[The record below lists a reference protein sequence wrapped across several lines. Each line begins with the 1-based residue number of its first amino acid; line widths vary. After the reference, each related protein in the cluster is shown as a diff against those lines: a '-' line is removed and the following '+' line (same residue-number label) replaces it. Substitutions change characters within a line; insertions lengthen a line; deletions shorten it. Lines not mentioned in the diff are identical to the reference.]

1 MTSLRNGPRQI
12 TTAMRPIGGVPDPS
26 VDGLR
31 ATVPALHRRRNLSGA
46 ALGVL
51 LVSVCAFGIGNW
63 ASTVGHRTQVLV
75 VIRAVPA
82 GSVIQADDLATAG
95 VAADHQ
101 VSAIPASAGS
111 QEVGRVARVDL
122 VPGSL
127 LERSEV
133 GTGPAIPAG
142 ASVVGLDL
150 KGGAFPSEI
159 AAGSTVEIVSTP
171 PQGNS
176 ETAGSVLAAS
186 ATVLSIASDPN
197 GTGTL
202 ISVAVPVGEAPSVT
216 SAGAS
221 GAVSLVMI
229 PGAGG

>member
-1 MTSLRNGPRQI
+1 MTTLRNGPRQS
-12 TTAMRPIGGVPDPS
+12 TTTIRPIGDGPDPG
-26 VDGLR
+26 VDGLQ

-51 LVSVCAFGIGNW
+51 LVSVCAFGIGTW

-75 VIRAVPA
+75 LSRAVPA
-82 GSVIQADDLATAG
+82 GSVIQADDLTTAG

-101 VSAIPASAGS
+101 VSAIPASAES
-111 QEVGRVARVDL
+111 QEVGKVARVAL

-150 KGGAFPSEI
+150 KSGAFPAEM
-159 AAGSTVEIVSTP
+159 AAGSKVEVVSTP
-171 PQGNS
+171 PQS
-176 ETAGSVLAAS
+176 ASATAGTVLATS
-186 ATVLSIASDPN
+186 ATVLSIGSDPN
-197 GTGTL
+197 GAGTL
-202 ISVAVPVGEAPSVT
+202 ISVAVPVGEASSVA
-216 SAGAS
+216 SAGT
-221 GAVSLVMI
+221 GGGVSLVMI
-229 PGAGG
+229 PEAGG